1 MASATKATN
10 HMPGYLVA
18 SSNLYGVDYEPW
30 SGTLTITFRSGSVY
44 EYYGVPASVC
54 KGLLR
59 ADSPGRY
66 HHEHI
71 KNKYSYRR
79 II

>member
-1 MASATKATN
+1 MIN
-10 HMPGYLVA
+10 MPGYLVV

-44 EYYGVPASVC
+44 EYYGVPATVC
-54 KGLLR
+54 EGLLA
-59 ADSPGRY
+59 ADSPGRF

-71 KNKYSYRR
+71 KYNYSCKC
-79 II
+79 IL

>member
-1 MASATKATN
+1 
-10 HMPGYLVA
+10 MPGYLVA
-18 SSNLYGVDYEPW
+18 SSNLHSVDYESW

-54 KGLLR
+54 EDLLA
-59 ADSPGRY
+59 ADSPGRF

-71 KNKYSYRR
+71 KNNYPCKR
-79 II
+79 IL